1 MKKNIC
7 SVILLLLSLFSFAQS
22 TDFRNFNWGSSIV
35 QVKSGERS
43 NPILKIRDNQ
53 LFYDDKLA
61 GSDCQV
67 IYIFNDNNKLISG
80 NYTFTRKYPNP
91 QLYLQDYD
99 VFKNLLTEKY
109 GKPTKESEIWSK
121 NSSVTEKD
129 NYGLAIS
136 QGDLSLTSIW
146 N

>member
-7 SVILLLLSLFSFAQS
+7 LAILMIASIISFAQAS
-22 TDFRNFNWGSSIV
+22 DFRNFNWGSSV
-35 QVKSGERS
+35 AQVKTGERG

-67 IYIFNDNNKLISG
+67 VYIFNDNNKLISG
-80 NYTFTRKYPNP
+80 NYAFTRRYPNP

-99 VFKNLLTEKY
+99 VFKTLLIEKY
-109 GKPTKESEIWSK
+109 GK
-121 NSSVTEKD
+121 
-129 NYGLAIS
+129 
-136 QGDLSLTSIW
+136 
-146 N
+146 